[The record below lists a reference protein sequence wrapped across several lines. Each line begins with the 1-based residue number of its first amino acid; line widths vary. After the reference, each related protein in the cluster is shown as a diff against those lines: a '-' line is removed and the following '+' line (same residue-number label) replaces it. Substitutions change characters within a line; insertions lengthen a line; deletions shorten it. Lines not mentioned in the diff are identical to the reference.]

1 MVGSPSEQ
9 DSGVPPLAGRVLQ
22 FVAALVLRALI
33 GAPRR
38 QFDLPRWTG
47 GREFGGLHA
56 TSVAWLDGH
65 FEVIERGAP
74 WLHRV
79 GTDVWDFCKGGV
91 SNPFL
96 RFTSG
101 FSATAGC
108 VREVTAVYGFDGPLT
123 ARLRSLDQALPAGG
137 WEMTGLALRQTWQ
150 DLDADRAAAAQ
161 GLTMHR
167 TRWMTDRRVNLGWRP
182 TAALGY
188 PPGGQGT
195 PPWGQPPLTPRMRVT
210 CSSRGQETGW
220 GRDPNKARDTSR
232 NYLALEA
239 SETGVPE
246 LLEEALAGHEH
257 ALTVTIHLA
266 YYSNPDARARPHRIP
281 RHLFPTQPGPPG

>member
-9 DSGVPPLAGRVLQ
+9 RTGVRPLAARALQ
-22 FVAALVLRALI
+22 LVAASVLRALI

-38 QFDLPRWTG
+38 QFDLPRWTR
-47 GREFGGLHA
+47 GRQFSGLHA
-56 TSVAWLDGH
+56 ASVAWLDGH

-79 GTDVWDFCKGGV
+79 GSDVWDFCQGGV

-96 RFTSG
+96 RFTSD

-123 ARLRSLDQALPAGG
+123 ARLHSLDQAMPAAG
-137 WEMTGLALRQTWQ
+137 WEMSDLALRQTWQ
-150 DLDADRAAAAQ
+150 NLDPGRAADAQ
-161 GLTMHR
+161 GMARAR

-188 PPGGQGT
+188 PPGGEGT
-195 PPWGQPPLTPRMRVT
+195 PPWGQPPLTPHMRAT
-210 CSSRGQETGW
+210 WSSRGQETGW
-220 GRDPNKARDTSR
+220 QRDPNKTRDATR
-232 NYLALEA
+232 NYLALEV
-239 SETGVPE
+239 SEAGVPE

-266 YYSNPDARARPHRIP
+266 YYSNPAARERPHRIP
-281 RHLFPTQPGPPG
+281 RHLFPTQPGP